1 MRKILVVRHQLCF
14 LRFLR
19 EFEHCIKMRGTLV
32 RWFCSITSCSGP
44 ICSIARR
51 NSDFLEGM
59 LMTSVAESLI
69 IAISKGGK
77 FWRLEYQVPNNEDH
91 YTFAS
96 RYKGVCEEQIIMAWL
111 SLLRN

>member
-1 MRKILVVRHQLCF
+1 M
-14 LRFLR
+14 
-19 EFEHCIKMRGTLV
+19 